1 VSQRGTFYV
10 EEYFLSRSLR
20 LADALIAATAAEHG
34 LPLATANER
43 HYRAVPELVLEHF
56 RP

>member
-1 VSQRGTFYV
+1 MSQRGTFYV